1 MPELPE
7 VEAAR
12 KLAEQQVQGRQVHS
26 VHISKDPVVFDGV
39 PPRAF
44 ANALRMRRVLAV
56 RRKGKYLWME
66 LDRRPW
72 PLFHFGMTG
81 SFHVYQK
88 PAARPQFWKM
98 ELVMD
103 DGSRFAIRNVR
114 RLGRIR
120 LAKDPENQPPVST
133 LGFDALNEKL
143 PLAAFIHQ
151 VQKRTCPIKSLLLN
165 QAFAAGVGNWL
176 ADEILYQARI
186 DPHRRCNRL
195 GTDDIRNLRTSL
207 RRIICQAVAV
217 DADASRFPRTWLFH
231 VRWGK
236 DASARTARG
245 ESIRFDQIAGRTTA
259 WVPSRQ
265 R

>member
-12 KLAEQQVQGRQVHS
+12 KLAEIYIQGRQLQS
-26 VHISKDPVVFDGV
+26 VRTSNDPIVFDGIT
-39 PPRAF
+39 PRAF
-44 ANALRMRRVLAV
+44 AHALRARKILAV

-81 SFHVYQK
+81 SFHVYK
-88 PAARPQFWKM
+88 RPVSRPRFWKM
-98 ELVMD
+98 ELITD
-103 DGSRFAIRNVR
+103 DGFRLAMRNVR

-120 LAKDPENQPPVST
+120 LTEDPERLPPVSN
-133 LGFDALNEKL
+133 LGFDPLIEML
-143 PLAAFIHQ
+143 PIAAFVRE
-151 VQKRTCPIKSLLLN
+151 VQKRSCPIKSLLLN

-176 ADEILYQARI
+176 ADETLYQARI
-186 DPHRRCNRL
+186 DPHGRCNRL
-195 GTDDIRNLRTSL
+195 GADTIRNLRTCL
-207 RRIICQAVAV
+207 RRIIRQAVAV
-217 DADASRFPRTWLFH
+217 DADASRFPSTWLFH
-231 VRWGK
+231 VRWGRH
-236 DASARTARG
+236 ASARTARG
-245 ESIRFDQIAGRTTA
+245 EVVRFDQIAGRTTA